1 MNENLTIHPNGR
13 TTLHMQRHLPHPP
26 EKVWRAIT
34 DPQHLAHWFPA
45 TVTIDGDHITYAFGP
60 DGHITEN
67 NPPHVFAH
75 TWGDDEL
82 RWEIHPDG
90 ATASILTLTHTFT
103 DHHGA
108 ASFATGWHTCIRAL
122 RATLDDRPTPHTA
135 DKQPADF
142 ARLHED
148 YIAIL
153 GLDPATAHHGDAHV
167 ERQLTRPADDIWHLL
182 NGHDATIGAPPPEPF
197 TTPGLQTGAVT
208 RTETAKLLEY
218 DTPTGPVRWELTQGT
233 GQGARLIV
241 THTGDTTTLDAW
253 RIRVEELASSLVS

>member
-1 MNENLTIHPNGR
+1 MTDNLTLHPDGR
-13 TTLHMQRHLPHPP
+13 TTLHMQRRLPHPP

-34 DPQHLAHWFPA
+34 DPRHLAHWFPA
-45 TVTIDGDHITYAFGP
+45 TVTIDGDHITYGFGP

-67 NPPHVFAH
+67 DPPHVFAH

-82 RWEIHPDG
+82 RWEIRPDG

-108 ASFATGWHTCIRAL
+108 ASFATGWHTCILAL
-122 RATLDDRPTPHTA
+122 R
-135 DKQPADF
+135 
-142 ARLHED
+142 
-148 YIAIL
+148 
-153 GLDPATAHHGDAHV
+153 
-167 ERQLTRPADDIWHLL
+167 
-182 NGHDATIGAPPPEPF
+182 ATIGAPPPAPF

-208 RTETAKLLEY
+208 RIETAKLLEY

-241 THTGDTTTLDAW
+241 THTGDTTTLSAW
-253 RIRVEELASSLVS
+253 RVRVEELASSLVS